1 MPAPIPGKLPLGP
14 AEEGASRNFPTS
26 LALVSQAALRDP
38 SFPAR
43 CGLPGAGSG
52 APAARVTCQESFQL
66 SARFPPRGPSL
77 RAQRAGRLA
86 AAAPAA
92 PEPGSRSCH
101 RGGSAPARPRASLG
115 PHRDLI
121 GSASPRPCACSGRHL
136 PCARPPGLCLPRP
149 SRPELPRLWDPLGRR
164 TPTFLPAPSPP
175 PHPACPLREAK
186 LSRRRLL
193 PWGLAWTPVGQDQK
207 CD

>member
-1 MPAPIPGKLPLGP
+1 MPAPIPRKLPLGP
-14 AEEGASRNFPTS
+14 PEKGASRNFPTR
-26 LALVSQAALRDP
+26 LALVSPAAPRDP
-38 SFPAR
+38 SFPAG
-43 CGLPGAGSG
+43 CGLPEAGSG
-52 APAARVTCQESFQL
+52 ARTAGVTCQESFQL
-66 SARFPPRGPSL
+66 SARFPPRGPGL
-77 RAQRAGRLA
+77 RARRAGHSA

-136 PCARPPGLCLPRP
+136 LCAPAGAAPPAPLPTRAAGALRPAGARHANFPPGA
-149 SRPELPRLWDPLGRR
+149 
-164 TPTFLPAPSPP
+164 FAP
-175 PHPACPLREAK
+175 PHPACSLREVE
-186 LSRRRLL
+186 LPRRRLL
-193 PWGLAWTPVGQDQK
+193 PWGLAWSSVGQDQK